1 MIRRPRRSLPAILL
15 ALVLL
20 AAAVLV
26 AISCIQLLLHQNPLI
41 RFGTLAA
48 FGASLRWNAP
58 ITIVVG
64 VVAAVLGLILLAAG
78 LLPGKPTVLPL
89 SDGGRTSAGVSRRS
103 LRRDLTT
110 AAASADGVRSAAVR
124 VRRGRVVAT
133 VRTLATDTAGVAE
146 QVRSLLDERLTAI
159 ALARRPRL
167 RIRVSPD
174 RRS

>member
-1 MIRRPRRSLPAILL
+1 
-15 ALVLL
+15 
-20 AAAVLV
+20 
-26 AISCIQLLLHQNPLI
+26 
-41 RFGTLAA
+41 
-48 FGASLRWNAP
+48 
-58 ITIVVG
+58 
-64 VVAAVLGLILLAAG
+64 
-78 LLPGKPTVLPL
+78 VLPL

-110 AAASADGVRSAAVR
+110 AAASADGVRTAAVR

>member
-1 MIRRPRRSLPAILL
+1 MIRRPRRSLPVILL

-41 RFGTLAA
+41 PFGALAA

-64 VVAAVLGLILLAAG
+64 VVAAALGLILLAAG

-89 SDGGRTSAGVSRRS
+89 SNNGRTSAGVSRRS

-133 VRTLATDTAGVAE
+133 VRTPAADTAGVAE
-146 QVRSLLDERLTAI
+146 QVRTLLDERLTAI